1 MELLQTFAEQ
11 AVIAIGSAETY
22 RALQDRTAALAER
35 NSEYGERIEHQSATI
50 DVLKAMSASPG
61 DTQPVFDLIAR
72 QAAKLCSVPTAAV
85 ATFDGT
91 MVHLATQSG
100 FDTAYADAY
109 ISQFPRPV
117 GLDFSMG
124 RAILNRRVDQV
135 EDIAADPGHSFVD
148 VLGHWSVMAAAAVA
162 RWRADGRYHH
172 RPPSDRTILRQ
183 PVDLLQ
189 TFAEQAVIAISSAET
204 YRELQERTAAL
215 AQRNSEFGE
224 RIEQQ
229 SATIDVLKA
238 MSASMSNT
246 QPVFDLITH
255 RTRELCG
262 SLASMLFEFDGE
274 QLHLR
279 AWGGFD
285 PDAAQDYLRQF
296 PMRPDRGTAVGRVI
310 LERRVVHIRDVSVDP
325 DIGQAV
331 RTMGV
336 RSTAGVP
343 LLRGGQAIGVIAIG
357 SSAIGGFTDSQIELL
372 RIFAEQAVIA
382 IGSVATFKE
391 LKERT

>member
-1 MELLQTFAEQ
+1 
-11 AVIAIGSAETY
+11 
-22 RALQDRTAALAER
+22 
-35 NSEYGERIEHQSATI
+35 
-50 DVLKAMSASPG
+50 
-61 DTQPVFDLIAR
+61 
-72 QAAKLCSVPTAAV
+72 
-85 ATFDGT
+85 
-91 MVHLATQSG
+91 
-100 FDTAYADAY
+100 
-109 ISQFPRPV
+109 
-117 GLDFSMG
+117 
-124 RAILNRRVDQV
+124 
-135 EDIAADPGHSFVD
+135 
-148 VLGHWSVMAAAAVA
+148 
-162 RWRADGRYHH
+162 
-172 RPPSDRTILRQ
+172 
-183 PVDLLQ
+183 
-189 TFAEQAVIAISSAET
+189 
-204 YRELQERTAAL
+204 
-215 AQRNSEFGE
+215 
-224 RIEQQ
+224 
-229 SATIDVLKA
+229 

-357 SSAIGGFTDSQIELL
+357 SSAIGGFTNSPDRTPTHLCRAGSHRHRLRRDLQRVEGAYRSVDPFGRGTSGAGGGAARGKLLARAGDRARHHHQPRRATFAVGRRHDL
-372 RIFAEQAVIA
+372 RIRHDRSGVRSPRRIRH
-382 IGSVATFKE
+382 
-391 LKERT
+391 ER